1 MKTNEVYLRHILDA
15 IEQIELYAEDIDKA
29 TFEEQRMVQDAV
41 IRQLE
46 IIGEASR
53 QLPEEFR
60 KRHDQVPWHA
70 IIGMRNRIAHEYVDI
85 DLAVVW
91 EVVQYD
97 LPGLK
102 SDVQAILE
110 DSALE

>member
-15 IEQIELYAEDIDKA
+15 IEQIQLYAEDIEKA

-41 IRQLE
+41 IRQLD

-60 KRHDQVPWHA
+60 K
-70 IIGMRNRIAHEYVDI
+70 
-85 DLAVVW
+85 
-91 EVVQYD
+91 
-97 LPGLK
+97 
-102 SDVQAILE
+102 
-110 DSALE
+110 